1 LTVWLVFFGILGAVV
16 ISWSIISEYFVQGTL
31 NHVAIAID
39 SKYPELALSSP
50 KGPIIN
56 DPQFKAEIVF
66 KGLRYSTSMVFLGP
80 NDILVAEKDSGTV
93 RRIVNGA
100 MLQQP
105 LLDVN
110 VATYGHRGMLGIA
123 VDSSLLE
130 NRSGELHNNNSTATP
145 TIPTYVFLYYTEAQG
160 QDGDDI
166 TKGKE
171 PLGNRLYRYEL
182 VNNKLVNP
190 KLLVDLPA
198 TPGAI
203 GIGGKVMVGPDNNVY
218 VTIGDVGIDGHDT
231 KAQNV
236 QNGLDADGT
245 SGILRISK
253 DGSAILPG
261 VLGNKFPLNLYYS
274 YGIWNSFGIDFDPVT
289 GNLWDTENGLIFGDE
304 INLVKPGFNS
314 GYTKI
319 DGIWLRGYPID
330 QTEKHIAPRDP
341 RDLVNFD
348 GKGAYHIPQFTWFR
362 SVGPTGIT
370 FFNSNKM
377 GFQYENGIFVGDII
391 NGNIYHFRLAPNRTE
406 LLLPTGPLEDRVTN
420 SSDTLDGIIFGR
432 GFGGITDIKVGPDD
446 GYLYVLTFDSSQG
459 TIFRI
464 VPKGPM

>member
-16 ISWSIISEYFVQGTL
+16 ISWSIISEYFIQGTL

-145 TIPTYVFLYYTEAQG
+145 TIPTYVFLYYTEVQG

-198 TPGAI
+198 IPGAI
-203 GIGGKVMVGPDNNVY
+203 GIGGKVMVGPDNNV
-218 VTIGDVGIDGHDT
+218 
-231 KAQNV
+231 
-236 QNGLDADGT
+236 
-245 SGILRISK
+245 
-253 DGSAILPG
+253 
-261 VLGNKFPLNLYYS
+261 
-274 YGIWNSFGIDFDPVT
+274 
-289 GNLWDTENGLIFGDE
+289 
-304 INLVKPGFNS
+304 
-314 GYTKI
+314 
-319 DGIWLRGYPID
+319 
-330 QTEKHIAPRDP
+330 
-341 RDLVNFD
+341 
-348 GKGAYHIPQFTWFR
+348 
-362 SVGPTGIT
+362 
-370 FFNSNKM
+370 
-377 GFQYENGIFVGDII
+377 
-391 NGNIYHFRLAPNRTE
+391 
-406 LLLPTGPLEDRVTN
+406 
-420 SSDTLDGIIFGR
+420 
-432 GFGGITDIKVGPDD
+432 
-446 GYLYVLTFDSSQG
+446 
-459 TIFRI
+459 
-464 VPKGPM
+464 